1 MTASSVIAG
10 IFHLALSVFLLVA
23 GVWAYRRFRLPSI
36 PWLLSYLLLCAV
48 LAIPTPHIAKRVVDH
63 AAASGLGP
71 VGSSMTIGEFLVSV
85 SVTASALAAVAQALV
100 AWFILAE
107 LAFAY
112 QRFGPRE
119 ALPAIVAVPREHSR
133 IVGVAL
139 LACAVAMPLFW
150 LALLVARA

>member
-1 MTASSVIAG
+1 MTAPSVIAG
-10 IFHLALSVFLLVA
+10 IFHLSLLAFLVVA
-23 GVWAYRRFRLPSI
+23 GVWIYRRFRLPSI
-36 PWLLSYLLLCAV
+36 PWLLSYLVIGAV
-48 LAIPTPHIAKRVVDH
+48 LALPTTQIAKRVVDH

-71 VGSSMTIGEFLVSV
+71 VGSSMTLGEFLVSV
-85 SVTASALAAVAQALV
+85 SVTASALAVVAQALV

-112 QRFGPRE
+112 QRFAPSD
-119 ALPAIVAVPREHSR
+119 ALPAIVAVPREHSY